1 MSQTAKP
8 ETCLWACWGVG
19 ALTGFVAL
27 FLVVSAFPVLA
38 TLMFSGGL
46 AVLVAISVSRIVCG
60 EGAARQGT
68 APVAGPVGE
77 RVIGDEVAEAP
88 VAVADAA
95 DGRPIALDRARGDA
109 PDDLTRIKGIGPKLA
124 GLCHELGIYHF
135 DQIAAWGPAE
145 VAWMDAHL
153 EGFKGR
159 VTRDDWVS
167 QAKTLC
173 DHAKTDGSKRDK
185 NAAQADTG
193 GT

>member
-19 ALTGFVAL
+19 ALTGLVAL
-27 FLVVSAFPVLA
+27 WVVMSTFPVLA

-46 AVLVAISVSRIVCG
+46 AVLVAISVSRMVCG
-60 EGAARQGT
+60 DGAARQGA
-68 APVAGPVGE
+68 APVVGPVGE
-77 RVIGDEVAEAP
+77 RGIGDEVVGAPAAE
-88 VAVADAA
+88 VATGPADA
-95 DGRPIALDRARGDA
+95 RPAALASARGDA
-109 PDDLTRIKGIGPKLA
+109 PDDLTKIKGIGPKLA
-124 GLCHELGIYHF
+124 SLCHEHGIFHF
-135 DQIAAWGPAE
+135 DQIAVWGPAE

-167 QAKTLC
+167 QAKDLC

-185 NAAQADTG
+185 TATG
-193 GT
+193 GAG

>member
-19 ALTGFVAL
+19 ALSGVVAL
-27 FLVVSAFPVLA
+27 WLVVSAFPVLA

-46 AVLVAISVSRIVCG
+46 AVLVAISVSRMFCG
-60 EGAARQGT
+60 PAVARKGT
-68 APVAGPVGE
+68 APVVGPVGE
-77 RVIGDEVAEAP
+77 RGVGDE
-88 VAVADAA
+88 AVATPAAVTGPADA
-95 DGRPIALDRARGDA
+95 RPVALDRARGDT
-109 PDDLTRIKGIGPKLA
+109 PDDLTKIKGIGPKLA
-124 GLCHELGIYHF
+124 GLCHDLGIYHF

-185 NAAQADTG
+185 TATG
-193 GT
+193 GAA

>member
-19 ALTGFVAL
+19 ALAGFVAL
-27 FLVVSAFPVLA
+27 WLVVSAFPVLA

-46 AVLVAISVSRIVCG
+46 AVLVAISVSRMVCG
-60 EGAARQGT
+60 EGTARQAT
-68 APVAGPVGE
+68 APVVGPVGE
-77 RVIGDEVAEAP
+77 RGVGDEAVAAPAAGAADARP
-88 VAVADAA
+88 VA
-95 DGRPIALDRARGDA
+95 LDKARGDA
-109 PDDLTRIKGIGPKLA
+109 PDDLTKIKGIGPKLA
-124 GLCHELGIYHF
+124 GLCHDLGIYHF

-185 NAAQADTG
+185 TATG
-193 GT
+193 GAA